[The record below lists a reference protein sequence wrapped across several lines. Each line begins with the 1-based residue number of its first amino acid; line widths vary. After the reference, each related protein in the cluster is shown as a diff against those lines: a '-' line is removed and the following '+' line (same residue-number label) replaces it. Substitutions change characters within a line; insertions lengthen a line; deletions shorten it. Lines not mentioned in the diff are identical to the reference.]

1 MIQSMTISTYYYL
14 TIKLEIA
21 KMMVVQVINVV
32 DTNITTQGKFQ

>member
-1 MIQSMTISTYYYL
+1 MIQSMTISTYHYL

-21 KMMVVQVINVV
+21 KMMIVQVINVV